1 MGRSQNQSWPRK
13 DIRNLIMLNILLLNI
28 LYNGEVIHKQIT
40 EEESLVIL
48 VELAE
53 KAYNGEIDEDKI
65 DFQYI

>member
-1 MGRSQNQSWPRK
+1 MGRSPNQGWPRK
-13 DIRNLIMLNILLLNI
+13 DIRNLIMLNI

-40 EEESLVIL
+40 EEQSLVIL

>member
-1 MGRSQNQSWPRK
+1 MGRSPNQGWPRK
-13 DIRNLIMLNILLLNI
+13 DICNLIMLNI

-40 EEESLVIL
+40 EEQSLVIL

>member
-1 MGRSQNQSWPRK
+1 MGRSQNQGWPRK
-13 DIRNLIMLNILLLNI
+13 DIRNLNMLNI

>member
-13 DIRNLIMLNILLLNI
+13 DIRNLIMLNI